1 MMNDLVYIHKL
12 YFDAVMIDDSSLER
26 AFSCTIF
33 GRRLF
38 VPWIFRGAKRLIS
51 HHFGHSKTVSFATIY
66 QNPPVQ
72 LYFAKTQ
79 TARSS
84 TKNRESSKLLQP
96 NLHYHRDHK
105 NAKIQKPN

>member
-1 MMNDLVYIHKL
+1 
-12 YFDAVMIDDSSLER
+12 
-26 AFSCTIF
+26 
-33 GRRLF
+33 
-38 VPWIFRGAKRLIS
+38 
-51 HHFGHSKTVSFATIY
+51 VSFATIY